1 MRFVSLGMPVS
12 TFLRRYW
19 QKRPL
24 VVRGAVPDFRDPLS
38 PDELAAM
45 WDEERR
51 EQFLLRPNALP
62 LSVDEA
68 VWPRPGST
76 LSPEHFEVLTPR
88 FASLEDVWGA
98 AAPGEVV
105 IAISAWRGPGEPEL
119 HAGPTWPMRVDPDW
133 TRLGWDVVAGVFP
146 SAISNCGY
154 AEERDDW
161 RERFGPLLNAHHLFD
176 ELPHA
181 FAFRDSSNRRVREH
195 APFSVLGVY
204 KVR

>member
-1 MRFVSLGMPVS
+1 V
-12 TFLRRYW
+12 YEE
-19 QKRPL
+19 
-24 VVRGAVPDFRDPLS
+24 VVMGFDVRMDPR
-38 PDELAAM
+38 ELEAL

-51 EQFLLRPNALP
+51 DHFLLRPDTLP

-76 LSPEHFEVLTPR
+76 LSPEQFEVLTPR

-133 TRLGWDVVAGVFP
+133 RRVGWDVVSGVFP
-146 SAISNCGY
+146 SALTNCGY
-154 AEERDDW
+154 AEERDEW
-161 RERFGPLLNAHHLFD
+161 RARFGPLLNPFHLFD

-204 KVR
+204 RVR